1 MDKLPVNTALV
12 LLIDSEASL
21 DGYRDEYDTTSTK
34 KDETGSGINEDES
47 AINYD
52 DQNGAPIPPGSMEEK
67 LYYKEAMGHMEK
79 LAVFLRPSNNQQ
91 MSRPMQR
98 KLVTLINCQPLEEEG
113 RARAVR

>member
-21 DGYRDEYDTTSTK
+21 DEYREGYDTDSK
-34 KDETGSGINEDES
+34 KDETGGIHEDENE
-47 AINYD
+47 AKYD
-52 DQNGAPIPPGSMEEK
+52 DKSATPIPGSKEEK
-67 LYYKEAMGHMEK
+67 QYYQEAMGHMEK